1 MGKATIGKG
10 PSRKIAKQKVDPET
24 VIVEKVIE
32 VEKPIEIIKEVVV
45 EKPVEY
51 QMVDVSSSLS
61 QLVDEEVDRID
72 NRLDEIMSEVDALHN
87 KVQKEDNSIRNDVY
101 RVSNSMDNLTKE
113 TKLNK
118 MKLSNHE
125 KSCNTYH
132 DKLKQ
137 EDKKLAN
144 QVKQLQIACGVVT
157 LLAFIGWFV

>member
-10 PSRKIAKQKVDPET
+10 PSRKIGKQKPET
-24 VIVEKVIE
+24 VIIEKVIE
-32 VEKPIEIIKEVVV
+32 VEKPIEIIKEVIV

-72 NRLDEIMSEVDALHN
+72 NRLDEVISEVDALHN
-87 KVQKEDNSIRNDVY
+87 KVQKEDNSIRNGVH
-101 RVSNSMDNLTKE
+101 RVSNSIDNLTKE
-113 TKLNK
+113 VKINK

-125 KSCNTYH
+125 ISCNTCH

-137 EDKKLAN
+137 DDKKLAS
-144 QVKQLQIACGVVT
+144 QIRQLQIACGVIT
-157 LLAFIGWFV
+157 LLAFVGWLI